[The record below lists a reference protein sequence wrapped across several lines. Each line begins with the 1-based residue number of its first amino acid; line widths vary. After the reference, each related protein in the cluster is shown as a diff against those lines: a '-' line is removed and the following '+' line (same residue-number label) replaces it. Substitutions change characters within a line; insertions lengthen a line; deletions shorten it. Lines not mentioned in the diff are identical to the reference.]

1 MNYRPCGRYFFI
13 FFFVGQLLI
22 VAIIVNRMGKFFK
35 HYHYYYY
42 YRIEN
47 KNTIDRYHESMTWC
61 FDEITH
67 THTHIANQINWS
79 IDLQYTHR
87 HTHNRKFWLIIYF
100 IELNRYTSSIL
111 QNVELNE
118 QIITTEDDGYKT
130 RILGKK

>member
-67 THTHIANQINWS
+67 THCKSNQL
-79 IDLQYTHR
+79 IDRSTI

-100 IELNRYTSSIL
+100 IELNRYTSSIF